1 MAREAIDYS
10 AICGAA
16 VSMPREPL
24 QPSMPVGLKAGVLKL
39 CPLLYVVLFVRF
51 AAHLSC
57 YPFVHLAS
65 FFFLFFFGGGAAVIS
80 VKNPGEMQ
88 ETGILKD
95 VFYLEMLVEL
105 NNHYSFIILN

>member
-57 YPFVHLAS
+57 YLLLTWHN
-65 FFFLFFFGGGAAVIS
+65 FFFLGDFS
-80 VKNPGEMQ
+80 
-88 ETGILKD
+88 
-95 VFYLEMLVEL
+95 
-105 NNHYSFIILN
+105 